1 MGFLAGLRTDVLD
14 EMTYYLVDAPDGSVG
29 VIDGCKRDEHGR
41 PDALVAARGWLRRR
55 RFAIPIGTL
64 REVDHGRRRVLV
76 AGDAEPA
83 PSTEAVRPVVCG
95 VSPDRPAV
103 LAVAARLAG
112 TLEVPLVLGRD
123 VPLADA
129 DSRGPDALAVAM
141 LSRLV
146 WDAGVKRV
154 VARRAPAET
163 VEGLARR
170 EDAQLLVIGP
180 GRVGSLGEPAPC
192 PIVVVPP
199 GPTASSRD
207 TADVERSARTA
218 YPEPLRARLGATR
231 GGSSGCFG

>member
-1 MGFLAGLRTDVLD
+1 MGFLAEQRTDVLD
-14 EMTYYLVDAPDGSVG
+14 EMTYYLVDAPDGAVG
-29 VIDGCKRDEHGR
+29 VLDGCMRDEHGR

-55 RFAIPIGTL
+55 RFEIPISTL
-64 REVDHGRRRVLV
+64 REVDHGRRRVFV

-83 PSTEAVRPVVCG
+83 PSTEDVRPVVCR

-103 LAVAARLAG
+103 LAVAAWLAG
-112 TLEVPLVLGRD
+112 TLEVPLVLGGD

-154 VARRAPAET
+154 VAHGAAAGS

-180 GRVGSLGEPAPC
+180 GRGGSLGEPAHC
-192 PIVVVPP
+192 PVVFV
-199 GPTASSRD
+199 PTASSRELVG
-207 TADVERSARTA
+207 VERSAKTA
-218 YPEPLRARLGATR
+218 
-231 GGSSGCFG
+231 